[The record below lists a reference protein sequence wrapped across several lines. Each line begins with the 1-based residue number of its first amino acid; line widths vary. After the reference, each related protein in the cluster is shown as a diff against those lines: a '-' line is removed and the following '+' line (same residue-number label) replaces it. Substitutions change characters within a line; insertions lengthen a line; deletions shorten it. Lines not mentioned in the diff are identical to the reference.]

1 MKNEELVR
9 KNRRQT
15 LAIIVVLLIVTPL
28 LILLFNQLGKGSGYL
43 KEPYRRS
50 EYVLDDTITMV
61 LYGEDKQKV
70 EAAAEAAFLEIRR
83 LDEVFNRQNPRSEL
97 AAVNRDAHAAPVRV
111 SDDLFTLLK
120 TSQDFNVETGG
131 AFDPTLGP
139 IIDLWDVV
147 GRRSSGQGPPSDAEI
162 EAALARCGSE
172 YLKLD
177 EAARTVYLAR
187 EGMILDLGGSAKG
200 YAADAAK
207 RVLESQGVK
216 SGFVDMI
223 STTVT
228 IGDKPREADGPN
240 WRIGM
245 SNPRAAGENMGLI
258 TVQGDFYL
266 STSGD
271 YQRFFEYG
279 GVRYHHIFN
288 PATGRPATGTIS
300 DSVLILSPRELGGTE
315 TDILSTAFFV
325 MGYPRAI
332 EWAQEHGY
340 ELALIDSAGNI
351 HTTHGMADHL
361 ELYVNSINP

>member
-28 LILLFNQLGKGSGYL
+28 LILLFNRLGKGSGYL

-50 EYVLDDTITMV
+50 EYVLDDTITLV

-70 EAAAEAAFLEIRR
+70 EAAAEAAFQEIRR
-83 LDEVFNRQNPRSEL
+83 LDGVFNRQNIESEL
-97 AAVNRDAHAAPVRV
+97 AAVNREAHAAPVRV

-120 TSQDFNVETGG
+120 TSQDFNVATGG

-147 GRRSSGQGPPSDAEI
+147 GRRSNGLGPPSDSEI

-172 YLKLD
+172 YLVLD

-207 RVLESQGVK
+207 RVLVSEGIK
-216 SGFVDMI
+216 SGFVDMV

-228 IGDKPREADGPN
+228 IGDKPREAGGPN
-240 WRIGM
+240 WRISV
-245 SNPRAAGENMGLI
+245 SNPRAEGDNLGLF
-258 TVQGDFYL
+258 TLQGDSYL

-271 YQRFFEYG
+271 YQRFFIYD
-279 GVRYHHIFN
+279 GVRYHHIFD
-288 PATGRPATGTIS
+288 PTTGRPATGTIS
-300 DSVLILSPRELGGTE
+300 DSVLILSPRELGGAE
-315 TDILSTAFFV
+315 TDILSTALFV

-332 EWAQEHGY
+332 DWAREHGY
-340 ELALIDSAGNI
+340 ELAMVDSAGNVQ
-351 HTTHGMADHL
+351 TTPGMADYL
-361 ELYVNSINP
+361 ELKVNSITP